1 MKKTQ
6 KKIVATAIDLFNKG
20 GVGNVR
26 LQDIAKGAGISQGN
40 LSYHYKTK
48 KDLMEAV
55 LAYMNDER
63 AEMRNTMNSLV
74 ATTDVVTIIN
84 NYLRLQIGFRFFYR
98 DILEIIRLVPKAK
111 KQFEKQIKEVINFN
125 KNAINLSIQKGFMIK
140 EPHEGHYDFFVQNI
154 WAILNSWLTK
164 REVLGNRKVSL
175 NDAVLAVLEMH
186 FLYLTKKGK
195 VLYYEWKEQIPKMVR
210 GKMIIS

>member
-6 KKIVATAIDLFNKG
+6 KKIVVTAIALFNKG
-20 GVGNVR
+20 GVSNVR
-26 LQDIAKGAGISQGN
+26 LQDIATQAGISQGN

-55 LAYMNDER
+55 LSYMIKER
-63 AEMRNTMNSLV
+63 EEIGSTMQKLIEN
-74 ATTDVVTIIN
+74 TDVVSIIK

-98 DILEIIRLVPKAK
+98 DILEIINLVPKAK
-111 KQFEKQIKEVINFN
+111 KQFEQQIKDVVNFN
-125 KNAINLSIQKGFMIK
+125 KDAINLSIKKGFIIK
-140 EPHEGHYDFFVQNI
+140 EPHEGHYDLFVQNV
-154 WAILNSWLTK
+154 WAILHSWLTK

-175 NDAVLAVLEMH
+175 NDAVLAIMEMH

-195 VLYYEWKEQIPKMVR
+195 VLYYEWKEQIPKMAK
-210 GKMIIS
+210 GKMTIS

>member
-1 MKKTQ
+1 M
-6 KKIVATAIDLFNKG
+6 IHAHFN
-20 GVGNVR
+20 VYLDR
-26 LQDIAKGAGISQGN
+26 L
-40 LSYHYKTK
+40 
-48 KDLMEAV
+48 E
-55 LAYMNDER
+55 
-63 AEMRNTMNSLV
+63 
-74 ATTDVVTIIN
+74 
-84 NYLRLQIGFRFFYR
+84 LRF
-98 DILEIIRLVPKAK
+98 
-111 KQFEKQIKEVINFN
+111 
-125 KNAINLSIQKGFMIK
+125 
-140 EPHEGHYDFFVQNI
+140 FFVQNI

>member
-6 KKIVATAIDLFNKG
+6 KKIVITAIDLFNKG

-26 LQDIAKGAGISQGN
+26 LQDIAKQAGISQGN

-55 LAYMNDER
+55 LSYMKTER
-63 AEMRNTMNSLV
+63 AEVRSTMQSLIEN
-74 ATTDVVTIIN
+74 TDVVGIIT

-98 DILEIIRLVPKAK
+98 DILEIINLVPKAK
-111 KQFEKQIKEVINFN
+111 KQFEKQIEDVINFN

-140 EPHEGHYDFFVQNI
+140 EPHEGHYDLFVQNV
-154 WAILNSWLTK
+154 WAILHSWLTK

-195 VLYYEWKEQIPKMVR
+195 VLYYEWKEQIPKLVN
-210 GKMIIS
+210 GKMTIS